1 MLLFSSATKVTRAAI
16 CGATLSLSAIVTAP
30 TAAVA
35 DEGGVSFW
43 LPGLFGSLAAAPQQP
58 GWQFTDFYYHD
69 AVSASGSVG
78 AGREVTVGAFSRTV
92 NLNLSVNVNARIDI
106 DVVSVSY
113 VFQTPVLGG
122 QLAIGAF
129 GFPGRNDTQ
138 LNGTLTATL
147 GPLTATRTGTIE
159 DQRSGFSDLYPVA
172 TLRWNSGVNNYMVYM
187 TGDIPVGLY
196 DSTNLANLGIGHGAI
211 DGGIGYTYFDPQK
224 GHEFSV
230 VSGLTGNFVNPATNY
245 TNGIDWHVD
254 WGASQFLT
262 KQFQIGAVGYLY
274 KQITSDT
281 GALPILGDTRSQVV
295 GVGPQVGFIFP
306 VANMQGYLNVKA
318 YKEFD
323 EHYRPSGFNTWLTF
337 SISPA
342 PPAPAATASRSM
354 YTK

>member
-1 MLLFSSATKVTRAAI
+1 MVLFSSATKGTRAAVS
-16 CGATLSLSAIVTAP
+16 GAAFSLCAIVITS

-43 LPGLFGSLAAAPQQP
+43 IPGLFSSLAAAPQQP

-92 NLNLSVNVNARIDI
+92 NVNLNVNINARVDL
-106 DVVSVSY
+106 DLVNVSY
-113 VFQTPVLGG
+113 VFATPVLGG
-122 QLAIGAF
+122 QLAVGVLGGA
-129 GFPGRNDTQ
+129 GHNNTQ
-138 LNGTLTATL
+138 LDGTLTASI
-147 GPLTATRTGTIE
+147 GPLTATRTGILGDERT
-159 DQRSGFSDLYPVA
+159 GFTDLIPLA

-196 DSTNLANLGIGHGAI
+196 NSTNLANLGIGHGAI
-211 DGGIGYTYFDPQK
+211 DGGVGYTYFDPQK

-262 KQFQIGAVGYLY
+262 KQFLVGAVGYLY

-306 VANMQGYLNVKA
+306 VGNLQGYLNVKG

-323 EHYRPSGFNTWLTF
+323 EHYRPSGWNTWLTL

-342 PPAPAATASRSM
+342 PPAPAASASKSM

>member
-1 MLLFSSATKVTRAAI
+1 MASRMLIIGGL
-16 CGATLSLSAIVTAP
+16 LWLP
-30 TAAVA
+30 TNALA

-43 LPGLFGSLAAAPQQP
+43 LPGIFGSLAASPLQP
-58 GWQFTDFYYHD
+58 GWQFADQYYHD
-69 AVSASGSVG
+69 AVSASGGVG
-78 AGREVTVGAFSRTV
+78 AGREVTLGAFSRTV
-92 NLNLSVNVNARIDI
+92 NVNLNVNVNARLDVDI
-106 DVVSVSY
+106 ISVSY

-122 QLAIGAF
+122 QLSVGGF

-138 LNGTLTATL
+138 LNGTLTASL
-147 GPLTATRTGTIE
+147 GGLTATRTGTIE
-159 DQRSGFSDLYPVA
+159 DQRTGFGDLYPVA
-172 TLRWNSGVNNYMVYM
+172 SLRWNSGVNNYMVYM

-211 DGGIGYTYFDPQK
+211 DGGIGYTYLDPQK

-295 GVGPQVGFIFP
+295 GVGPQVGFLFP
-306 VANMQGYLNVKA
+306 VGNMQGYLNVKG

-342 PPAPAATASRSM
+342 PPTPATPASRPM

>member
-1 MLLFSSATKVTRAAI
+1 MVLFSSATKGTRAAVS
-16 CGATLSLSAIVTAP
+16 GAAFSLCAIVITS

-43 LPGLFGSLAAAPQQP
+43 IPGLFSSLAAAPQQP

-92 NLNLSVNVNARIDI
+92 NVNLNVNINARVDL
-106 DVVSVSY
+106 DLVNVSY
-113 VFQTPVLGG
+113 VFATPVLGG
-122 QLAIGAF
+122 QLAVGVLGGA
-129 GFPGRNDTQ
+129 GHNNTQ
-138 LNGTLTATL
+138 LDGTLTASI
-147 GPLTATRTGTIE
+147 GPLTATRTGILGDERT
-159 DQRSGFSDLYPVA
+159 GFTDLIPLA

-211 DGGIGYTYFDPQK
+211 DGGVGYTYFDPQK

-262 KQFQIGAVGYLY
+262 KQFLVGAVGYLY

-306 VANMQGYLNVKA
+306 VGNLQGYLNVKG

-323 EHYRPSGFNTWLTF
+323 EHYRPSGWNTWLTL

-342 PPAPAATASRSM
+342 PPAPAASASKSM